1 MEENN
6 RTFIKGALLGALL
19 MLVACVSIIIGFF
32 YISDSV
38 IDFEIYQKLNLL
50 NTYVEQYY
58 LYDVDDTLV
67 EDGIYEGY
75 VYGLNDSYS
84 MYYNEEETVEK
95 LEDTSGEFVGIG
107 VLLTQDLTT
116 GVITFMEIYEE
127 SPAEESGILAGDILE
142 SVDGESVSG
151 LDLSDDVVGQITGE
165 EGTYV
170 EIGIIRGETGESEV
184 LQVERRTVETHTVEY
199 EMVEGNIG
207 YITVSSFNNTTA
219 SQFQVAL
226 ESVVAEGGEGIV
238 VDLRNNLGGSLEAV
252 CDMLDM
258 LLPES
263 VLVYTEDKY
272 GTTKEYYATDDVV
285 CDLPLVVLVN
295 EYSASA
301 SEVFSGCIQD
311 YERGTLVGTTTYGKG
326 IVQNVF
332 NLGDGTLLK
341 LTVSEYFTPNGRNI
355 HGTGIDPDVVV
366 DQVYDDEEGI
376 DEQYEEGIEVMEDLL

>member
-6 RTFIKGALLGALL
+6 KTFIKGALLGALL

-38 IDFEIYQKLNLL
+38 IDFGIYRKLNVLSA
-50 NTYVEQYY
+50 YVEQYY
-58 LYDVDDTLV
+58 LYDVEDTMV

-84 MYYNEEETVEK
+84 TYYNEEETIEK

-142 SVDGESVSG
+142 SVNGESVSG
-151 LDLSDDVVGQITGE
+151 LDLSEDVVGQITGE

-184 LQVERRTVETHTVEY
+184 LRVERRTVETHTVEY

-207 YITVSSFNNTTA
+207 YITISSFNNTTA
-219 SQFQVAL
+219 GQFQVAL
-226 ESVVAEGGEGIV
+226 EAVMAEGGEGIV
-238 VDLRNNLGGSLEAV
+238 VDLRNNLGGSLDAV

-272 GTTKEYYATDDVV
+272 GDTKEYYATDDVV

-311 YERGTLVGTTTYGKG
+311 YERGTLVGVTTYGKG

-332 NLGDGTLLK
+332 DLGDGTLLK

-376 DEQYEEGIEVMEDLL
+376 DEQYIEGIEVMKDLL